1 MSAIGSC
8 SATGNETF
16 SLSAPRPVVS
26 TSTNSTPAEARR
38 ARACAITAATC
49 GSSPAQNDA
58 GMPIRR
64 PVSDAGEKIGGSP
77 VMTASS
83 RATSPTVRPIGPTVS
98 RVWLIGTTPA
108 PS

>member
-1 MSAIGSC
+1 MQRD
-8 SATGNETF
+8 GNETF
-16 SLSAPRPVVS
+16 SLSA
-26 TSTNSTPAEARR
+26 EAVGIDVDEDDTRQASR
-38 ARACAITAATC
+38 ARALAITAATC

-83 RATSPTVRPIGPTVS
+83 SATSPTVRPIGPTVS